1 MKIMHWDFII
11 EAVPIILKDGLY
23 NTLRL
28 TFVTFIFA
36 CIIGV
41 IVALIKIEKIPVLWQ
56 IGVVYTSFFRGT
68 PLMVQILIFYYGFPM
83 VLNSYNE
90 RFGWNIN
97 VNDIPAINYMYVVF
111 SLCYGAYISEVMR
124 SAILSVDKGQSE
136 AAYTIGMG
144 KGKAFCRIIFPQALS
159 NALPNL
165 GNYFVDL
172 VKGTSLAFSATVV
185 EILASAKI
193 LGGREYKYFE
203 AYLAAAIIYWV
214 LCVLFQLIFSRI
226 EVRSRRYE
234 RSES

>member
-1 MKIMHWDFII
+1 MKVMHWDFVLKAI
-11 EAVPIILKDGLY
+11 PIILSEGLY

-28 TFVTFIFA
+28 TLVTFIFA
-36 CIIGV
+36 CILGV
-41 IVALIKIEKIPVLWQ
+41 IVALIKIENVPVLKQ
-56 IGVVYTSFFRGT
+56 IGIAYTSIFKGT

-83 VLNSYNE
+83 FLNSYNE

-97 VNDIPAINYMYVVF
+97 VNDIPAINYMFVVF
-111 SLCYGAYISEVMR
+111 ALCYGAYISEVMR
-124 SAILSVDKGQSE
+124 SAILSVDNGQSE
-136 AAYTIGMG
+136 AAYTIGMS
-144 KGKAFCRIIFPQALS
+144 KFKTFYRVIFPQALS
-159 NALPNL
+159 NAIPNL

-203 AYLAAAIIYWV
+203 AYIAAALIYWV
-214 LCVLFQLIFSRI
+214 LCSLFQLLFSRVEAI
-226 EVRSRRYE
+226 SRRHE

>member
-1 MKIMHWDFII
+1 MKIMHWDFVL
-11 EAVPIILKDGLY
+11 EAIPIILREGLY

-28 TFVTFIFA
+28 TLVTFILA

-41 IVALIKIEKIPVLWQ
+41 IVALIKIENVPVLKQ
-56 IGVVYTSFFRGT
+56 IGIVYTSIFKGT

-83 VLNSYNE
+83 FLNSYNE

-97 VNDIPAINYMYVVF
+97 VNDIPAINYMFVVF
-111 SLCYGAYISEVMR
+111 ALCYGAYISEVMR
-124 SAILSVDKGQSE
+124 SAILSVDNGQSE
-136 AAYTIGMG
+136 AAYTIGMS
-144 KGKAFCRIIFPQALS
+144 KFKTFYRVIFPQALS
-159 NALPNL
+159 NAIPNL

-203 AYLAAAIIYWV
+203 AYIAAALIYWV
-214 LCVLFQLIFSRI
+214 LCSLFQLLFSRVEAI
-226 EVRSRRYE
+226 SRRYE